1 MSELKIG
8 DKVMHYIDDIEGYR
22 MFEIEAI
29 EPSGRWVLKGLDTAT
44 NLSRILDNEVPDKRF
59 HYTKVNSCE

>member
-22 MFEIEAI
+22 MFEIESI
-29 EPSGRWVLKGLDTAT
+29 EPSGRCVLKGLDTAT
-44 NLSRILDNEVPDKRF
+44 NLSRVLDNNVFDKRF
-59 HYTKVNSCE
+59 HYMKVNDCE